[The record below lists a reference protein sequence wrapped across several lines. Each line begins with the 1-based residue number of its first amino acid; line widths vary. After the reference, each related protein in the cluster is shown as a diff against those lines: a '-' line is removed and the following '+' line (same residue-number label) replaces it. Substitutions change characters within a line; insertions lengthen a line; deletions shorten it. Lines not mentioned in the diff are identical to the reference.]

1 MLPNVCFQEVLLP
14 PNQWKCIVHTR
25 SQLEAEKDRLRSLV
39 SHATF
44 LALITNSLR
53 WFICTLLTGF
63 PFFDFYNFPRTM
75 KQERFSSSNHKSLL
89 SGLVHNWPD
98 KFEKG
103 VFTLHRRI
111 FRFVIEESRAGKSQ
125 LSWYHRFQKALFQ
138 NVFLSTQKRNAET
151 RFSYFSNTTILVFLL
166 FIFIFLV
173 FFYLVKLIIFTFPS
187 I

>member
-1 MLPNVCFQEVLLP
+1 MLPNVCFQEVLWL

-44 LALITNSLR
+44 LALFTNSLR

-75 KQERFSSSNHKSLL
+75 KQERFSSSNHKSLF

-98 KFEKG
+98 KFANG

-125 LSWYHRFQKALFQ
+125 LSWYHGFQKAHFQ
-138 NVFLSTQKRNAET
+138 NVFFFGQHKNETQR
-151 RFSYFSNTTILVFLL
+151 RDFHISPIQLFS
-166 FIFIFLV
+166 
-173 FFYLVKLIIFTFPS
+173 FFYCLFLSFWCFS
-187 I
+187 ILLN